1 MKQAP
6 LTNLGCESEFLKFD
20 NRVKATCGS
29 TSVSTH
35 SKKNIIATNKLLV
48 TSDFTDKSIN
58 EKRVEWAWAR
68 KSDEAKE
75 VRKLQYEFLE
85 TIETT
90 KKIAIVKKEKLKAE
104 KTLKIFKQI
113 EICKK
118 HGGPLTPECL
128 DIVQSLNNE
137 QLLSE
142 VSLLRLTTAP
152 NIRQMRRKKGEN
164 GKFRMEKFSDDE
176 LRTSL
181 INAIQPIEDVSPDIE
196 KLLDV
201 IL

>member
-1 MKQAP
+1 M
-6 LTNLGCESEFLKFD
+6 
-20 NRVKATCGS
+20 
-29 TSVSTH
+29 
-35 SKKNIIATNKLLV
+35 V

-85 TIETT
+85 TIKTT

-152 NIRQMRRKKGEN
+152 NTNIGQMRRKGEN